1 MHTCPPLIQVKTKMK
16 RFLANSNLGKKGGK
30 FGTLP
35 WNKHVNGWHLI
46 YLSNL
51 LYKFGFLIKK

>member
-1 MHTCPPLIQVKTKMK
+1 MHTCPPLIQFKTKMK

-35 WNKHVNGWHLI
+35 WNKHVNGWHLN
-46 YLSNL
+46 LSQ
-51 LYKFGFLIKK
+51 